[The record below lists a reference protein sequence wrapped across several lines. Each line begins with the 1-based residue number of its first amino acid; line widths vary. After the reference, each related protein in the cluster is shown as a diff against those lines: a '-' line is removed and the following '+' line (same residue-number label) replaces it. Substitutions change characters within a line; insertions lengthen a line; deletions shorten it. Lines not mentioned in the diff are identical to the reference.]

1 MQRDKSPVRLTV
13 QLKLTLAYAG
23 ITIVAI
29 ILGELAALLL
39 PPTEGAFTWLLHVI
53 FVTGIGLAVALLL
66 GGWMSHA
73 LGRRLH
79 RYLEI
84 GRAWLRGNL
93 ALRLHDPQ
101 RDDLGALGRQLDL
114 LAEHLEEDE
123 EDLEALRERNDR
135 LTDQVRAL
143 AVVEERNRVARELHD
158 SVKQHLFSLTM
169 TASALRTR
177 LQAPEEASAEVEEM
191 LQEIEEAARAAQR
204 ETTRLIKDLRPASLQ
219 ERGLAAA
226 LNDYTLLFGAQEH
239 LLVYLEVE
247 GNDDLLPPS
256 LTETLY
262 RVAQEALHNVARHSR
277 ATRVD
282 VHLQCFPELV
292 SLTIE
297 DNGIGFNVERSPQ
310 GLGLVNMQERML
322 KSGGRLQVE
331 STPGEGTRVT
341 AEVALGHVVASQMDM
356 RGGDRQRPRP
366 EAENWTWL
374 GQKLMIPVGQ
384 AWPWQPADQ
393 SHLRRPLVEPALQPL
408 RITTFTGILGLKRYY
423 DVNLRGQR
431 LVTIHQ
437 RSGRYEWEDNGAVW
451 ALKEVSDLSGRA
463 VLVRNG
469 QPLAAMQYQG
479 RQIHTWSEIVYDGR
493 AYRLAYVPGEDET
506 PCSFVLE
513 GETGERLLC
522 AQGERLPHITL
533 KRALPLPLLIM
544 AIARV
549 LDEAAQGV
557 TVPSKSP

>member
-1 MQRDKSPVRLTV
+1 MQRDKPPIRLTV
-13 QLKLTLAYAG
+13 PLKLTLAYGG
-23 ITIVAI
+23 IAIVAI
-29 ILGELAALLL
+29 VLGELAALLL
-39 PPTEGAFTWLLHVI
+39 PPTGGAFTWLLHVI

-66 GGWMSHA
+66 SGWLTHS

-101 RDDLGALGRQLDL
+101 RDELGALGRQLDL
-114 LAEHLEEDE
+114 LAAHLEEDE

-169 TASALRTR
+169 TAGALRTR
-177 LQAPEEASAEVEEM
+177 LQASEEVSAGVEEM

-219 ERGLAAA
+219 ERGLADA

-239 LLVYLEVE
+239 LLIYLEVE

-262 RVAQEALHNVARHSR
+262 RVAQEALHNIARHSR

-282 VHLQCFPELV
+282 VRLQCFPELV
-292 SLTIE
+292 SLTLA
-297 DNGIGFNVERSPQ
+297 DNGIGFNVERAQ
-310 GLGLVNMQERML
+310 RGLGLVNMQERLL

-341 AEVALGHVVASQMDM
+341 AEVALGHSLESQADL
-356 RGGDRQRPRP
+356 RGGGRHRPRP
-366 EAENWTWL
+366 DAENWAWL

-384 AWPWQPADQ
+384 TWPWQPADQ

-408 RITTFTGILGLKRYY
+408 RITTFTGLLGLIRYY
-423 DVNLRGQR
+423 DVLLDDRC
-431 LVTIHQ
+431 LVTIH
-437 RSGRYEWEDNGAVW
+437 RKPGKYEWEDSGAVW

-493 AYRLAYVPGEDET
+493 AYRLAYVSGEDET
-506 PCSFVLE
+506 PCNFVLE

-522 AQGERLPHITL
+522 AQGKRLPSITL

-544 AIARV
+544 ALARV
-549 LDEAAQGV
+549 IDEAAQGA
-557 TVPSKSP
+557 TAPSQNS